1 MSGDPVR
8 VLLVEDDADQ
18 ARLVRR
24 ALERQEP
31 PFKVTVVGDGV
42 ACLETVAREPY
53 SVVLL
58 DYSLPR
64 LNGLEVLKTLRD
76 RGFSVP
82 VIMVT
87 GQGDERVAVEAIKA
101 RASDYIIKIGGYLT
115 TLPPMIYKAL
125 KQHELALENARLFE
139 TARSLSRDLTWE
151 RDRLEAILRG
161 IGEAVI
167 VTDPADRIILLN
179 PVAEEWLG
187 VQEGVVAGQRFLF
200 CLPDLQ
206 FADAWSR
213 WLADNPD
220 FSNQQ
225 LQIAYPTARVISATR
240 SRVLDEAGAVL
251 GQVTVLRDITREREL
266 DRMKTAFISNVSH
279 ELRAPMASIKGFTST
294 ILRDKQM
301 SADTREHFLEI
312 IHKESER
319 LITLI
324 EELLDISC
332 MESGQVR
339 VARHRISLIEAVERS
354 VAVMT
359 PLFQDKGVKL
369 VSSLDGN
376 ECEIVGDLD
385 RACQLIQNLLGNAL
399 KFTSA
404 SGNVEVNLRQDDAA
418 VSLVVEDTGIGI
430 APEHLPHIFE
440 RFFQVPGG
448 GRGGTGLGLTIVKE
462 LVERQGGRIDV
473 RSEPGK
479 GSRFEVMFPRHKPLE
494 SEEAHEDSGR

>member
-1 MSGDPVR
+1 
-8 VLLVEDDADQ
+8 
-18 ARLVRR
+18 
-24 ALERQEP
+24 
-31 PFKVTVVGDGV
+31 
-42 ACLETVAREPY
+42 
-53 SVVLL
+53 
-58 DYSLPR
+58 
-64 LNGLEVLKTLRD
+64 
-76 RGFSVP
+76 
-82 VIMVT
+82 
-87 GQGDERVAVEAIKA
+87 
-101 RASDYIIKIGGYLT
+101 
-115 TLPPMIYKAL
+115 
-125 KQHELALENARLFE
+125 
-139 TARSLSRDLTWE
+139 
-151 RDRLEAILRG
+151 
-161 IGEAVI
+161 
-167 VTDPADRIILLN
+167 
-179 PVAEEWLG
+179 
-187 VQEGVVAGQRFLF
+187 
-200 CLPDLQ
+200 
-206 FADAWSR
+206 
-213 WLADNPD
+213 
-220 FSNQQ
+220 
-225 LQIAYPTARVISATR
+225 
-240 SRVLDEAGAVL
+240 
-251 GQVTVLRDITREREL
+251 
-266 DRMKTAFISNVSH
+266 
-279 ELRAPMASIKGFTST
+279 
-294 ILRDKQM
+294 
-301 SADTREHFLEI
+301 
-312 IHKESER
+312 
-319 LITLI
+319 
-324 EELLDISC
+324 

-404 SGNVEVNLRQDDAA
+404 SGHVEVNLRQDEAA